1 MKMRFGPSDV
11 VATVLEYRGPLGM
24 GGRHLV
30 RVKFFLEGTAN
41 PAETEVPVEELT
53 VVALPNDPAEKRIA
67 VEAVGDEWVGT
78 YTAPDGR
85 VAVITEEMR
94 KAEQATH
101 AALRWVRVGLSERT
115 ERPTVHG
122 REMAYIWKPHP
133 RHPRPVRRLSPG
145 PAWRRDR
152 SRRGENCVAR
162 ADTEGVRVVSV
173 RVRL

>member
-1 MKMRFGPSDV
+1 MRFGPSDV
-11 VATVLEYRGPLGM
+11 VATVLEDRGPLGM

-30 RVKFFLEGTAN
+30 RVKFFLEGTAD
-41 PAETEVPVEELT
+41 PVETEVPVEELT
-53 VVALPNDPAEKRIA
+53 VVALPNDPAEKRVG
-67 VEAVGDEWVGT
+67 VEAVGDAWVGT

-122 REMAYIWKPHP
+122 RETAYVWKPHP
-133 RHPRPVRRLSPG
+133 RHRGRYAVY
-145 PAWRRDR
+145 
-152 SRRGENCVAR
+152 RRGRLGE
-162 ADTEGVRVVSV
+162 EIVREAG
-173 RVRL
+173 